1 MTTAPDVRA
10 RRREQTREEIL
21 AAAWD
26 LAERDGIARLSLRDL
41 ANDVGMRAPSLYT
54 YFASKAAIYDEMFA
68 AGYRQLDAA
77 LAGLHLDLDAPVDS
91 VAATL
96 EAFVAFCQASTPRY
110 QLMFTRAVPDWE
122 PSAEAYA
129 VSVASYAHMT
139 DQLALLGIRDPRD
152 IDLLSALSSGLAAQQ
167 LANDPNGDRWRRL
180 SHDAAAMFLDHV
192 RRPR

>member
-1 MTTAPDVRA
+1 MTTAPDVRT

-54 YFASKAAIYDEMFA
+54 YFASKAAIYDAMFA

-77 LAGLHLDLDAPVDS
+77 LAGLHLDLEAPVDS

-96 EAFVAFCQASTPRY
+96 EAFVGFCQASTPRY

-129 VSVASYAHMT
+129 VSVASYARMT
-139 DQLALLGIRDPRD
+139 DQLALLGIREPRD

-167 LANDPNGDRWRRL
+167 LANDPHGDRWRRL
-180 SHDAAAMFLDHV
+180 SLDAAAMFLDHV